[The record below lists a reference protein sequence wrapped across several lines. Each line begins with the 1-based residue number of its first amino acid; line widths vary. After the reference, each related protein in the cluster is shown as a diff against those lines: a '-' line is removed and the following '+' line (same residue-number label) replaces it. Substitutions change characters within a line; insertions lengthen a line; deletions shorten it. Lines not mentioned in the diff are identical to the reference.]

1 MKAAFYLRVSTS
13 DQTTDNQL
21 LDLEQVAKARGWDVA
36 KVYKDEAVSG
46 ARKRQD
52 RPALKQMMED
62 ATRMQFGL
70 VAAWSVDRLGRSLSD
85 LLHTSDDL
93 RSLGVELYLHKQAV
107 DTTTPTG
114 RLTYQ
119 ILGAV
124 SEWER
129 TMIRERVNAGVARA
143 KAKGVKFGRPREL
156 DGNVE
161 ANVLRL
167 HLEGGM
173 SLREIA
179 HHCGTSKTTVA
190 RLVKAA
196 RTQEWLE

>member
-21 LDLEQVAKARGWDVA
+21 RELQQVAVARGWTVVR
-36 KVYKDEAVSG
+36 VYKDEAISG
-46 ARKRQD
+46 SKTRAQ
-52 RPALKQMMED
+52 RPALKAMLED
-62 ATRMQFGL
+62 ATRKRFDL

-85 LLHTSDDL
+85 LLRTSDDL
-93 RSLGVELYLHKQAV
+93 RSGGIELYLHKQAV

-129 TMIRERVNAGVARA
+129 EMIRERVVTGMARA
-143 KAKGVKFGRPREL
+143 RAAGKKFGRRVQLSTAPVLEL
-156 DGNVE
+156 Y
-161 ANVLRL
+161 AA
-167 HLEGGM
+167 GGK

-179 HHCGTSKTTVA
+179 KATGMSKSSVA
-190 RLVKAA
+190 RIIKAKA
-196 RTQEWLE
+196 GEWLE